1 MTTPSPLCHSGPY
14 TSVCHSNTAPPRG
27 GRLQHS
33 RLLDTRS
40 APTAEQVPQTSLR
53 SSSVPPK
60 TLNCSNKLTVQ
71 CAHFGKMTTTFS
83 SYDVY
88 LKSKQGGQNWQLKK
102 ERTQTGV
109 SNVDWKDYIIIINKS
124 YYLTLNYLVAE
135 KDQSS
140 SYDFFLS

>member
-1 MTTPSPLCHSGPY
+1 
-14 TSVCHSNTAPPRG
+14 
-27 GRLQHS
+27 
-33 RLLDTRS
+33 
-40 APTAEQVPQTSLR
+40 
-53 SSSVPPK
+53 
-60 TLNCSNKLTVQ
+60 
-71 CAHFGKMTTTFS
+71 MTTTFS

-140 SYDFFLS
+140 SYDFFCLKEKFVSIENFKFGK